1 MKKKGKVTVGALLI
15 VALVATMAF
24 VSAVSSTGDAP
35 EEISGEIYAPVRV
48 EGLALPIETLA
59 LPIAESDV
67 NVTGE
72 VGTRAT
78 YNIDG
83 GWLRIDEGAGTVCT
97 GNAQSWS
104 LSGVP
109 AGGASCKITVDYT
122 YIDTSAI
129 TGGYALFRLTPP
141 SGPSTQRRIDD
152 RWGFD
157 DSCTGELSRT
167 FTVYPNQHYT
177 FEIYCERGDDSFT
190 DTGDIYT

>member
-1 MKKKGKVTVGALLI
+1 VKKMKKTGKVTIAAMLI
-15 VALVATMAF
+15 VALLATMAF
-24 VSAVSSTGDAP
+24 VSAMSSSEDSP
-35 EEISGEIYAPVRV
+35 EEMPTAQDSPYRDIDTAYADIDIAYRV
-48 EGLALPIETLA
+48 D
-59 LPIAESDV
+59 S
-67 NVTGE
+67 NVTGKE
-72 VGTRAT
+72 GTRAD

-97 GNAQSWS
+97 GNAQGWS

-109 AGGASCKITVDYT
+109 SGGASCKIAVDYR

-157 DSCTGELSRT
+157 DSCTGELERT
-167 FTVYPNQHYT
+167 FTVYPNNRYVFT
-177 FEIYCERGDDSFT
+177 IYCERGDYSFT
-190 DTGDIYT
+190 DSASIYT